1 MRKHLLFSVML
12 SLCAMGGM
20 MVYPTPAIATV
31 AQSPAIKVHGQVI
44 DEQGEP
50 LTGATVRIKGGQ
62 GGTITDVDGNFQLEV
77 AGNAILSI
85 SYVGYKEMLEQVV
98 VIGYGTQKK
107 SDLTGSVA
115 VVDTEALKQ
124 TSHSNISTML
134 EGKVSGVQVT
144 SDGQPGADPTV
155 RIRGVGSF
163 GDTSPLYV
171 IFKRY

>member
-1 MRKHLLFSVML
+1 M
-12 SLCAMGGM
+12 
-20 MVYPTPAIATV
+20 
-31 AQSPAIKVHGQVI
+31 
-44 DEQGEP
+44 
-50 LTGATVRIKGGQ
+50 
-62 GGTITDVDGNFQLEV
+62 DGNFQLEV

-85 SYVGYKEMLEQVV
+85 SYVGYKEREVAVRNRAIIEAIQLQPDNQMLEQVV

-155 RIRGVGSF
+155 RIRGVGSLVTLLLF
-163 GDTSPLYV
+163 MLSMVSPWVLPSA
-171 IFKRY
+171 ISLQTILKPSKF

>member
-31 AQSPAIKVHGQVI
+31 AQSPAIKVRGQVI

-85 SYVGYKEMLEQVV
+85 SYVGYKEREVAVRNRAIIEAIQLQPDNQMLEQVV
-98 VIGYGTQKK
+98 VWEPVQSFQVRCFSGRSVI
-107 SDLTGSVA
+107 SDTCKTLPKGCTG
-115 VVDTEALKQ
+115 
-124 TSHSNISTML
+124 
-134 EGKVSGVQVT
+134 
-144 SDGQPGADPTV
+144 
-155 RIRGVGSF
+155 
-163 GDTSPLYV
+163 
-171 IFKRY
+171 

>member
-1 MRKHLLFSVML
+1 
-12 SLCAMGGM
+12 M
-20 MVYPTPAIATV
+20 MVYSTPVMATV
-31 AQSPAIKVHGQVI
+31 AQSPTIKVRGQVI

-50 LTGATVRIKGGQ
+50 LTGATVRIKDGQ

-85 SYVGYKEMLEQVV
+85 SYVGYKDREVAVRNRAIIESIQLQPDNQMLEQVV

-115 VVDTEALKQ
+115 VVDAEALKQ

-134 EGKVSGVQVT
+134 E
-144 SDGQPGADPTV
+144 
-155 RIRGVGSF
+155 R
-163 GDTSPLYV
+163 
-171 IFKRY
+171 

>member
-31 AQSPAIKVHGQVI
+31 AQSPAIKVRGQVI

-85 SYVGYKEMLEQVV
+85 SYVGYKDRE
-98 VIGYGTQKK
+98 
-107 SDLTGSVA
+107 VA
-115 VVDTEALKQ
+115 VRNRAIG
-124 TSHSNISTML
+124 TSCCHRLWHTKEIRFDRFCSCSRHGSL
-134 EGKVSGVQVT
+134 ETDIPFQYLHH
-144 SDGQPGADPTV
+144 A
-155 RIRGVGSF
+155 RR
-163 GDTSPLYV
+163 
-171 IFKRY
+171 

>member
-31 AQSPAIKVHGQVI
+31 AQSPAIKVRGQVI

-85 SYVGYKEMLEQVV
+85 SYVGYKERE
-98 VIGYGTQKK
+98 
-107 SDLTGSVA
+107 VA
-115 VVDTEALKQ
+115 FVTALSLKP
-124 TSHSNISTML
+124 SNCN
-134 EGKVSGVQVT
+134 
-144 SDGQPGADPTV
+144 PTT
-155 RIRGVGSF
+155 RCWNKLLS
-163 GDTSPLYV
+163 
-171 IFKRY
+171 

>member
-31 AQSPAIKVHGQVI
+31 AQSPAIKVRGQVI

-62 GGTITDVDGNFQLEV
+62 GGTINPIVDGNFQLEV

-85 SYVGYKEMLEQVV
+85 KLCRLQ
-98 VIGYGTQKK
+98 GTR
-107 SDLTGSVA
+107 SSC
-115 VVDTEALKQ
+115 
-124 TSHSNISTML
+124 S
-134 EGKVSGVQVT
+134 
-144 SDGQPGADPTV
+144 
-155 RIRGVGSF
+155 
-163 GDTSPLYV
+163 
-171 IFKRY
+171 

>member
-31 AQSPAIKVHGQVI
+31 AQSPAIKVRGQVI

-85 SYVGYKEMLEQVV
+85 SYVGYKEREVAVRNRAIIEAIQLQPDNQMLEQVV
-98 VIGYGTQKK
+98 VIGL
-107 SDLTGSVA
+107 SLI
-115 VVDTEALKQ
+115 
-124 TSHSNISTML
+124 HI
-134 EGKVSGVQVT
+134 
-144 SDGQPGADPTV
+144 
-155 RIRGVGSF
+155 
-163 GDTSPLYV
+163 
-171 IFKRY
+171 